1 MEDINYKLEIKPYVK
16 QDGVKYKVIKVTDFT
31 FHTSAKRPAI
41 SFVEKIKEMFKFKK
55 PARIYGPITYQDTPD
70 PNKRNLFTLNFL
82 NQDPDFIKMVKEEEN
97 NGYKIL
103 IELPAEGVPIL
114 AGEDTKEFA
123 SSIRGKRILRRLA
136 KEK

>member
-1 MEDINYKLEIKPYVK
+1 MENTNYKLEIKPYVK
-16 QDGVKYKVIKVTDFT
+16 QDGVKYKVIKITDFT
-31 FHTSAKRPAI
+31 FHTSEKRFTR
-41 SFVEKIKEMFKFKK
+41 SFAEKIKEMFKFKK
-55 PARIYGPITYQDTPD
+55 PIKIYGPVTYQDTPD
-70 PNKRNLFTLNFL
+70 PNKRNLFTLNLL

-123 SSIRGKRILRRLA
+123 NSIKGKRILRRLA